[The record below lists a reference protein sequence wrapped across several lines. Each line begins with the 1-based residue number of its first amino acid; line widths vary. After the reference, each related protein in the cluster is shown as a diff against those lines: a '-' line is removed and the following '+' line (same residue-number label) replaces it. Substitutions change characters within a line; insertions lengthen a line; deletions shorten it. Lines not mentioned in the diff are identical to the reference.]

1 MNMTPPSILRLAT
14 SRSLGLCALFA
25 SILIFSGSASAELRI
40 LSWGESSSDSQLG
53 GNYREKVPITE
64 NDQTYTANIET
75 GEEYTRA
82 TTKISDEG
90 IEQDVEFSWGLQFP
104 ENKWASSNVTI
115 IFELTE
121 PMYYDFSGEALF
133 NDPYGSVT
141 TFQATLGLG
150 PSWEPFSN
158 VQLSRGSIQPEKYV
172 LGEQRGTLENTLDGA
187 SRGVLYAGMYFL
199 RLYTSSSDYGNG
211 DTNNIVGDQM
221 NKNYQGPITC
231 SSKIKLNFSP
241 IPVDAKPVI
250 DIDPIYYS
258 LVNEAITINASPIE
272 GYPEFEF
279 EFEWYFN
286 GELIERDRTK
296 NPAFLTID
304 GSQNSVGEYR
314 VVVYS
319 NFETK
324 TEKTFEYRNS
334 PGMYLGDLTY
344 AKRDG
349 KVSIIDCDEGATG
362 ELVIPDTIEGNPV
375 TSIGNSAFSGCSG
388 LTSIT
393 IPDSVTSIGDRAFQF
408 CGSLSTITFLGS
420 APTMGANVFSGV
432 ENGASA
438 IISSQK
444 KVSFGG
450 IGTDWNGLTL
460 NCLDGALCWL
470 TWTTTGGEVTITDC
484 DEASSGELVI
494 PDTIE
499 GNSVTSIG
507 DGAFFRC
514 DGLTSI
520 TIPDSVTSIGAE
532 AFNRCTA
539 LTSITIPDGVTS
551 IGYSAFS
558 GCSGLTSITIGNSV
572 TSIGEFAFSD
582 CSSLTS
588 ITIPDGVTSIEDYAF
603 AYCSAST
610 SITIPDSVT
619 SIGVGAFEA
628 CQSLT
633 SIAIPDGVTSIGVQ
647 AFSGCGSLTSITIPD
662 GITIIEDYA
671 FSGCNSLTSLT
682 IPDSVTSIGVGAFWG
697 CTSLTSIT
705 IPDSVTSIRDRAFQH
720 SSSLSTI
727 TFLGSAPTMGANVF
741 SNVENGAS
749 AVIPGGKKASFGDI
763 GNSWNGLTLNCLDG
777 ALCWL
782 TWTTTGGE
790 VTITDCD
797 EAASGELVIPDTIE
811 GNPVTSIG
819 KSAFSQCKSLTSITI
834 PDGVTSIGLQAF
846 FHCDGLTS
854 ITIPNSV
861 TSIGV
866 QAFVI
871 CTNLTSITIPDGVT
885 SIGASAFSQCT
896 SLTSIT
902 IPESVTSIG
911 AEAFNRCT
919 SLTSITIPDSV
930 ISVGFGTFSQC
941 TSLTNIAIPDSVTS
955 IGDYAFGTCKS
966 LTNITIPD
974 SVTSI
979 GEFAF
984 VDCISL
990 MEVVLV
996 GPAPEVQSDAFT
1008 STADGVLA
1016 FAKTE
1021 HIESY
1026 GGDRASWE
1034 GLTVREIS
1042 SPPLLNLES
1051 FYESAPSQSLEIDAL
1066 NFPTNYSTTTYQ
1078 WFFNGFPIPEKFG
1091 GNSPKITIDGL
1102 TSSNGSW
1109 SVTATNFL
1117 GESTATFE
1125 YRVFVDTDS
1134 DGFSDYREQ
1143 NLTGTNF
1150 ELADTDSD
1158 GLNDYQELIVFETDP
1173 TDSDSDDDGYLDG
1186 QEQGEGTD
1194 PNQAESYPQRTL
1206 TVPTVE
1212 NGSVVGADTY
1222 ALGAEAVLTA
1232 TPSPGYVFASWNG
1245 DSTATGN
1252 PLTIMMEDNQSIG
1265 ATFSQ
1270 DTRDPDEDGLSNYQ
1284 EIVVF
1289 GTNPTDSDSDDDGY
1303 LDGQEQGEGTDPNQA
1318 ESYPQRTLTVPTV
1331 ENGSVSGGGSY
1342 ALGVTATLTA
1352 TPATGYVFISWNSAI
1367 KNPLTITMDTN
1378 QSISAIFGPDTR
1390 DPDGDGLSN
1399 YQELVLFK
1407 TDPADS
1413 DSDDDGYPDG
1423 QEQIERT
1430 DPNEAESYPQRALTV
1445 PTVENGSVSG
1455 GGSYALGVTATLTAT
1470 PAIGYVF
1477 TSWSGG
1483 STATDNP
1490 LTITMD
1496 DEQSVGAIFSQD
1508 TRDPDADG
1516 LNNYQELVLFN
1527 TDPADS
1533 DSDDD
1538 GYPDGQ
1544 EQDERTNPNEA
1555 ESYPQRNLTVPTVEN
1570 GSVSGGGSYAL
1581 GVTATLTATPAIGYV
1596 FTSWSGGSTATDNP
1610 LTITMDDEQSVG
1622 AIFSQDTRDPDEDGL
1637 SNYQE
1642 LVLFKTD
1649 PADSD
1654 SDDDGFSDGQEQGE
1668 GTDPNEAESFPTRVL
1683 TINDSA
1689 NGTFTGGGVYQLG
1702 VTATL
1707 QAIPDTGYLFGGWV
1721 GEVIGESNPLSIT
1734 MLVNQSVGANFE
1746 QDTRDSDEDGLS
1758 NYQELVVFNTDPT
1771 DSDSD
1776 DDGYLDGQEQT
1787 EGTDPNESNSYP
1799 TRSLATER
1807 VNNGSISGSGTYAL
1821 GEEVVVT
1828 ANPDPGFIFSWWS
1841 GNASGS
1847 VNPLAVIMTSNLS
1860 IGAAFVPDNRDN
1872 DGDGLSN
1879 FSELKIHNTDPNKF
1893 DSDGDGFSDGL
1904 EISERTNPNVSSL
1917 FPTRTI
1923 GISDSANGFVE
1934 GGGTYPLGV
1943 TIEVTATPSAGY
1955 LFFKW
1960 VGDVDGTENPLSL
1973 KISSNLNLEAIFQ
1986 QDERDSDLDGLSNY
2000 QEIIVYN
2007 TDPNNPDSDGDGFND
2022 GLEISEETNPN
2033 VSSVF
2038 PTRSL
2043 LVVAP
2048 LNGSV
2053 NSQAIYP
2060 LDAIATLTAT
2070 PEPGYV
2076 FYSWGGDTIGSQN
2089 PLPVVMSENRI
2100 LSAIFNQD
2108 E

>member
-1 MNMTPPSILRLAT
+1 MNISPPNILRLAT

-158 VQLSRGSIQPEKYV
+158 IQLSRGSIKPEKYV
-172 LGEQRGTLENTLDGA
+172 LGEQRGTHENTLDGA

-199 RLYTSSSDYGNG
+199 RLYTSSSDYSDGDGNE
-211 DTNNIVGDQM
+211 IVGDQM
-221 NKNYQGPITC
+221 NENYQGPITC
-231 SSKIKLNFSP
+231 SSKIKLNFRP

-250 DIDPIYYS
+250 DVDPIYYS
-258 LVNEAITINASPIE
+258 LANEEITINASPIE

-286 GELIERDRTK
+286 GELIEQDRTK

-304 GSQNSVGEYR
+304 GTQDSVGEYR

-324 TEKTFEYRNS
+324 TEKTFDYRNS
-334 PGMYLGDLTY
+334 PGPVGDLDSLTY
-344 AKRDG
+344 ATVDG
-349 KVSIIDCDEGATG
+349 KVTIIDCDEGATG
-362 ELVIPDTIEGNPV
+362 HLVIPDTIEGNPV
-375 TSIGNSAFSGCSG
+375 SSIGK
-388 LTSIT
+388 
-393 IPDSVTSIGDRAFQF
+393 RAF
-408 CGSLSTITFLGS
+408 
-420 APTMGANVFSGV
+420 
-432 ENGASA
+432 
-438 IISSQK
+438 
-444 KVSFGG
+444 
-450 IGTDWNGLTL
+450 
-460 NCLDGALCWL
+460 
-470 TWTTTGGEVTITDC
+470 
-484 DEASSGELVI
+484 
-494 PDTIE
+494 
-499 GNSVTSIG
+499 
-507 DGAFFRC
+507 
-514 DGLTSI
+514 
-520 TIPDSVTSIGAE
+520 DSCVG
-532 AFNRCTA
+532 

-551 IGYSAFS
+551 IG
-558 GCSGLTSITIGNSV
+558 
-572 TSIGEFAFSD
+572 
-582 CSSLTS
+582 
-588 ITIPDGVTSIEDYAF
+588 DYAF
-603 AYCSAST
+603 VICSAST

-619 SIGVGAFEA
+619 SIGVGTFGQ
-628 CQSLT
+628 CT
-633 SIAIPDGVTSIGVQ
+633 
-647 AFSGCGSLTSITIPD
+647 SLTSITIPD
-662 GITIIEDYA
+662 G
-671 FSGCNSLTSLT
+671 
-682 IPDSVTSIGVGAFWG
+682 VTSIGDWTFSG
-697 CTSLTSIT
+697 CSASTSIT
-705 IPDSVTSIRDRAFQH
+705 IPDSVTSIGFQAFFGCT
-720 SSSLSTI
+720 SLTSISIPDSVTSIGDYAFNSCSSLSTI
-727 TFLGSAPTMGANVF
+727 TFLGSAPTVGASIFTNVA
-741 SNVENGAS
+741 NGAS
-749 AVIPGGKKASFGDI
+749 AIISGEKKASFGGI
-763 GNSWNGLTLNCLDG
+763 GTDWNGLTLTCLDG

-797 EAASGELVIPDTIE
+797 EAASGELMIPDTIE

-955 IGDYAFGTCKS
+955 IGDYAFGTCTS
-966 LTNITIPD
+966 LTSITIPD

-990 MEVVLV
+990 MEVVLE
-996 GPAPEVQSDAFT
+996 GPAPAVQSNAFT
-1008 STADGVLA
+1008 STADGAIA

-1021 HIESY
+1021 FVESY
-1026 GGDRASWE
+1026 GGDGASWE

-1125 YRVFVDTDS
+1125 YRVFIDTDS

-1158 GLNDYQELIVFETDP
+1158 GLNDYQELIVFETD
-1173 TDSDSDDDGYLDG
+1173 
-1186 QEQGEGTD
+1186 
-1194 PNQAESYPQRTL
+1194 
-1206 TVPTVE
+1206 
-1212 NGSVVGADTY
+1212 
-1222 ALGAEAVLTA
+1222 
-1232 TPSPGYVFASWNG
+1232 
-1245 DSTATGN
+1245 
-1252 PLTIMMEDNQSIG
+1252 
-1265 ATFSQ
+1265 
-1270 DTRDPDEDGLSNYQ
+1270 
-1284 EIVVF
+1284 
-1289 GTNPTDSDSDDDGY
+1289 PTDSDSDDDGY

-1430 DPNEAESYPQRALTV
+1430 DPNEAESYPQRTLTV

-1508 TRDPDADG
+1508 TRDPDEDG
-1516 LNNYQELVLFN
+1516 LSNYQELVLFN
-1527 TDPADS
+1527 TDPTDS

-1538 GYPDGQ
+1538 GYLDGQ
-1544 EQDERTNPNEA
+1544 EQTEGTDPNEA
-1555 ESYPQRNLTVPTVEN
+1555 ESYPQRALTVPTVEN

-2033 VSSVF
+2033 ISSVF

-2076 FYSWGGDTIGSQN
+2076 FYSWAGDTISSQN
-2089 PLPVVMSENRI
+2089 PLPVEMSENRI

-2108 E
+2108 ERDSDGDGLSNYDEIVIHATNPNQMDTDEDGFDDDEEILKGTDPNDSQAFPERKPIELRIEKLNVPSLVIFAYWTGEVGKTYRIEYAADFQNWNILDSGIKGTGLEQSRALPGPKGYVRVLEE

>member
-1 MNMTPPSILRLAT
+1 MNISPPNILRLAT
-14 SRSLGLCALFA
+14 SRLLGLCALFA
-25 SILIFSGSASAELRI
+25 
-40 LSWGESSSDSQLG
+40 
-53 GNYREKVPITE
+53 
-64 NDQTYTANIET
+64 
-75 GEEYTRA
+75 
-82 TTKISDEG
+82 
-90 IEQDVEFSWGLQFP
+90 
-104 ENKWASSNVTI
+104 
-115 IFELTE
+115 
-121 PMYYDFSGEALF
+121 
-133 NDPYGSVT
+133 
-141 TFQATLGLG
+141 
-150 PSWEPFSN
+150 
-158 VQLSRGSIQPEKYV
+158 
-172 LGEQRGTLENTLDGA
+172 
-187 SRGVLYAGMYFL
+187 
-199 RLYTSSSDYGNG
+199 
-211 DTNNIVGDQM
+211 
-221 NKNYQGPITC
+221 C
-231 SSKIKLNFSP
+231 
-241 IPVDAKPVI
+241 
-250 DIDPIYYS
+250 
-258 LVNEAITINASPIE
+258 
-272 GYPEFEF
+272 
-279 EFEWYFN
+279 
-286 GELIERDRTK
+286 
-296 NPAFLTID
+296 AFLPVHAA
-304 GSQNSVGEYR
+304 GLN
-314 VVVYS
+314 
-319 NFETK
+319 
-324 TEKTFEYRNS
+324 
-334 PGMYLGDLTY
+334 DLTY
-344 AKRDG
+344 STTDG
-349 KVSIIDCDEGATG
+349 EVTITDCNTAATG
-362 ELVIPDTIEGNPV
+362 ELVIPETIGGNPVVSIGRNAFNRCSSLTSIAIPERVTSIDWNAFFFCTNLTSIVIPDSVTSMGYQAFAYCRSLMSVTIGNGV
-375 TSIGNSAFSGCSG
+375 TSIGDTAFYGCTSLTSITIPDGVTSIENEAFQSCSG
-388 LTSIT
+388 LTSITISNSVTSIGDWTFDGCNNLKSIT
-393 IPDSVTSIGDRAFQF
+393 IPDSVTSIGVGAFRGCRSLKSITIPDSVTNIGGGAFRDCSSLTTIEVGAKNLNYTVSDGVLLNKDKTLLHTHPIGKIDSDYTIPDSVTSIAIDAFASCSSLTSIAIPNSVTNIGDYAFKECFNLTSITIGNGVTSIGDGVFASCTSLTSITIPDNVTNIGRIGDPFLLPEPVEYGVFENCSSLTSITIGNSVTSIGPKFFSGCRSLTSFTIPDGVTSIGEDAFDLCENLISITIPDSVTRIGGGAFSNCESLTSITIPDGITSLEPRVFNRCSSLTSITIPERVTRIGSGAFFACSSLTSITIPDSVTWIDAWTFWGCTSLTSITIPDGVTSIRQRVF
-408 CGSLSTITFLGS
+408 KDCSNLMSITIGSGVTSIGNEAFIQCSSLSTITFLGS
-420 APTMGANVFSGV
+420 APTVGVDVFSGV
-432 ENGASA
+432 ADGASA
-438 IISSQK
+438 VILGEK
-444 KVSFGG
+444 KASFGDFG
-450 IGTDWNGLTL
+450 NSWNGLTL
-460 NCLDGALCWL
+460 ACGDGALCWL
-470 TWTTTGGEVTITDC
+470 TWTTTGGEVTI
-484 DEASSGELVI
+484 I
-494 PDTIE
+494 
-499 GNSVTSIG
+499 
-507 DGAFFRC
+507 
-514 DGLTSI
+514 
-520 TIPDSVTSIGAE
+520 
-532 AFNRCTA
+532 
-539 LTSITIPDGVTS
+539 
-551 IGYSAFS
+551 
-558 GCSGLTSITIGNSV
+558 
-572 TSIGEFAFSD
+572 
-582 CSSLTS
+582 
-588 ITIPDGVTSIEDYAF
+588 
-603 AYCSAST
+603 
-610 SITIPDSVT
+610 
-619 SIGVGAFEA
+619 
-628 CQSLT
+628 
-633 SIAIPDGVTSIGVQ
+633 
-647 AFSGCGSLTSITIPD
+647 
-662 GITIIEDYA
+662 
-671 FSGCNSLTSLT
+671 
-682 IPDSVTSIGVGAFWG
+682 
-697 CTSLTSIT
+697 
-705 IPDSVTSIRDRAFQH
+705 
-720 SSSLSTI
+720 
-727 TFLGSAPTMGANVF
+727 
-741 SNVENGAS
+741 
-749 AVIPGGKKASFGDI
+749 
-763 GNSWNGLTLNCLDG
+763 
-777 ALCWL
+777 
-782 TWTTTGGE
+782 
-790 VTITDCD
+790 DCD

-811 GNPVTSIG
+811 GKSVTSIG
-819 KSAFSQCKSLTSITI
+819 KSAFSE
-834 PDGVTSIGLQAF
+834 
-846 FHCDGLTS
+846 
-854 ITIPNSV
+854 
-861 TSIGV
+861 
-866 QAFVI
+866 
-871 CTNLTSITIPDGVT
+871 CTNLTSITIPDSVT
-885 SIGASAFSQCT
+885 SIDDKAFILCSSLTSITVPDSIVSIGDAAFNSCT

-902 IPESVTSIG
+902 IPNGITSI
-911 AEAFNRCT
+911 ERVVFTHCS

-930 ISVGFGTFSQC
+930 TNIGSSAFADCS
-941 TSLTNIAIPDSVTS
+941 SLTSITIGNSVTS
-955 IGDYAFGTCKS
+955 IAESAFQNCSS
-966 LTNITIPD
+966 LTSIAIPRG
-974 SVTSI
+974 VTSI
-979 GEFAF
+979 GIWAF
-984 VDCISL
+984 SNCISL
-990 MEVVLV
+990 IEVVLE
-996 GPAPEVQSDAFT
+996 GPAPAVQSNAFT
-1008 STADGVLA
+1008 STADGALA

-1021 HIESY
+1021 YIESY
-1026 GGDRASWE
+1026 GGNSASWE

-1042 SPPLLNLES
+1042 SPPVLNLES
-1051 FYESAPSQSLEIDAL
+1051 FYESAPNQSLEIDAL

-1102 TSSNGSW
+1102 TSSDGAW

-1430 DPNEAESYPQRALTV
+1430 DPNEAESYPQR
-1445 PTVENGSVSG
+1445 
-1455 GGSYALGVTATLTAT
+1455 
-1470 PAIGYVF
+1470 
-1477 TSWSGG
+1477 
-1483 STATDNP
+1483 
-1490 LTITMD
+1490 TM
-1496 DEQSVGAIFSQD
+1496 
-1508 TRDPDADG
+1508 
-1516 LNNYQELVLFN
+1516 
-1527 TDPADS
+1527 
-1533 DSDDD
+1533 
-1538 GYPDGQ
+1538 
-1544 EQDERTNPNEA
+1544 
-1555 ESYPQRNLTVPTVEN
+1555 TVPTVEN

-1642 LVLFKTD
+1642 LVLFNTDPADSDSDDDGYPDGQEQDERTDPNEAESYPQRNLTVPTVENGSVSGGGSYALGVTATLTATPAIGYVFTSWSGGSTATGNPLTITMDDEQSVGAIFSQDTRDPDEDGLSNYQELVLFKTD

-1668 GTDPNEAESFPTRVL
+1668 GTDPNETESFPTRVL

-1960 VGDVDGTENPLSL
+1960 VGDVDGTENPLNL

-2033 VSSVF
+2033 ISSVF

-2076 FYSWGGDTIGSQN
+2076 FYSWAGDTISSQN
-2089 PLPVVMSENRI
+2089 PLPVKMSENRI

-2108 E
+2108 ERDSDGDGLSNYDEIVIHATNPNQMDTDEDGFDDDEEILKGTDPNDSQAFPERKPIELRIEKLNVPSLVIFAYWTGEVGKTYRIEYAADFQNWNILDSGIKGTGLEQSRALPGPKGYVRVVEE

>member
-1 MNMTPPSILRLAT
+1 MNISPPNILRLAT
-14 SRSLGLCALFA
+14 SRLLGLCALFA
-25 SILIFSGSASAELRI
+25 
-40 LSWGESSSDSQLG
+40 
-53 GNYREKVPITE
+53 
-64 NDQTYTANIET
+64 
-75 GEEYTRA
+75 
-82 TTKISDEG
+82 
-90 IEQDVEFSWGLQFP
+90 
-104 ENKWASSNVTI
+104 
-115 IFELTE
+115 
-121 PMYYDFSGEALF
+121 
-133 NDPYGSVT
+133 
-141 TFQATLGLG
+141 
-150 PSWEPFSN
+150 
-158 VQLSRGSIQPEKYV
+158 
-172 LGEQRGTLENTLDGA
+172 
-187 SRGVLYAGMYFL
+187 
-199 RLYTSSSDYGNG
+199 
-211 DTNNIVGDQM
+211 
-221 NKNYQGPITC
+221 C
-231 SSKIKLNFSP
+231 
-241 IPVDAKPVI
+241 
-250 DIDPIYYS
+250 
-258 LVNEAITINASPIE
+258 
-272 GYPEFEF
+272 
-279 EFEWYFN
+279 
-286 GELIERDRTK
+286 
-296 NPAFLTID
+296 AFLPVHAA
-304 GSQNSVGEYR
+304 GLN
-314 VVVYS
+314 
-319 NFETK
+319 
-324 TEKTFEYRNS
+324 
-334 PGMYLGDLTY
+334 DLTY
-344 AKRDG
+344 STTDG
-349 KVSIIDCDEGATG
+349 EVTITDCNTAATG
-362 ELVIPDTIEGNPV
+362 ELVIPETIGGNPVVSIGRNAFNRCSSLTSIAIPERVTSIDWNAFFFCTNLTSIVIPDSVTSMGYQAFAYCRSLMSVTIGNGV
-375 TSIGNSAFSGCSG
+375 TSIGDTAFYGCTSLTSITIPDGVTSIENEAFQSCSG
-388 LTSIT
+388 LTSITISNSVTSIGDWTFDGCNNLKSIT
-393 IPDSVTSIGDRAFQF
+393 IPDSVTSIGVGAFRGCRSLKSITIPDSVTNIGGGAFRDCSSLTTIEVGAKNLNYTVSDGVLLNKDKTLLHTHPIGKIDSDYTIPDSVTSIAIDAFASCSSLTSIAIPNSVTNIGDYAFKECFNLTSITIGNGVTSIGDGVFASCTSLTSITIPDNVTNIGRIGDPFLLPEPVEYGVFENCSSLTSITIGNSVTSIGPKFFSGCRSLTSFTIPDGVTSIGEDAFDLCENLISITIPDSVTRIGGGAFSNCESLTSITIPDGITSLEPRVFNRCSSLTSITIPERVTRIGSGAFFACSSLTSITIPDSVTWIDAWTFWGCTSLTSITIPDGVTSIRQRVF
-408 CGSLSTITFLGS
+408 KDCSNLMSITIGSGVTSIGNEAFIQCSSLSTITFLGS
-420 APTMGANVFSGV
+420 APTVGVDVFSGV
-432 ENGASA
+432 ADGASA
-438 IISSQK
+438 VILGEK
-444 KVSFGG
+444 KASFGDFG
-450 IGTDWNGLTL
+450 NSWNGLTL
-460 NCLDGALCWL
+460 ACGDGALCWL
-470 TWTTTGGEVTITDC
+470 TWTTTGGEVTI
-484 DEASSGELVI
+484 I
-494 PDTIE
+494 
-499 GNSVTSIG
+499 
-507 DGAFFRC
+507 
-514 DGLTSI
+514 
-520 TIPDSVTSIGAE
+520 
-532 AFNRCTA
+532 
-539 LTSITIPDGVTS
+539 
-551 IGYSAFS
+551 
-558 GCSGLTSITIGNSV
+558 
-572 TSIGEFAFSD
+572 
-582 CSSLTS
+582 
-588 ITIPDGVTSIEDYAF
+588 
-603 AYCSAST
+603 
-610 SITIPDSVT
+610 
-619 SIGVGAFEA
+619 
-628 CQSLT
+628 
-633 SIAIPDGVTSIGVQ
+633 
-647 AFSGCGSLTSITIPD
+647 
-662 GITIIEDYA
+662 
-671 FSGCNSLTSLT
+671 
-682 IPDSVTSIGVGAFWG
+682 
-697 CTSLTSIT
+697 
-705 IPDSVTSIRDRAFQH
+705 
-720 SSSLSTI
+720 
-727 TFLGSAPTMGANVF
+727 
-741 SNVENGAS
+741 
-749 AVIPGGKKASFGDI
+749 
-763 GNSWNGLTLNCLDG
+763 
-777 ALCWL
+777 
-782 TWTTTGGE
+782 
-790 VTITDCD
+790 DCD

-811 GNPVTSIG
+811 GKSVTSIG
-819 KSAFSQCKSLTSITI
+819 KSAFSE
-834 PDGVTSIGLQAF
+834 
-846 FHCDGLTS
+846 
-854 ITIPNSV
+854 
-861 TSIGV
+861 
-866 QAFVI
+866 
-871 CTNLTSITIPDGVT
+871 CTNLTSITIPDSVT
-885 SIGASAFSQCT
+885 SIDDKAFILCSSLTSITVPDSIVSIGDAAFNSCT

-902 IPESVTSIG
+902 IPNGITSI
-911 AEAFNRCT
+911 ERVVFTHCS

-930 ISVGFGTFSQC
+930 TNIGSSAFADCS
-941 TSLTNIAIPDSVTS
+941 SLTSITIGNSVTS
-955 IGDYAFGTCKS
+955 IAESAFQNCSS
-966 LTNITIPD
+966 LTSIAIPRG
-974 SVTSI
+974 VTSI
-979 GEFAF
+979 GIWAF
-984 VDCISL
+984 SNCISL
-990 MEVVLV
+990 IEVVLE
-996 GPAPEVQSDAFT
+996 GPAPAVQSNAFT
-1008 STADGVLA
+1008 STADGALA

-1021 HIESY
+1021 YIESY
-1026 GGDRASWE
+1026 GGNSASWE

-1042 SPPLLNLES
+1042 SPPVLNLES
-1051 FYESAPSQSLEIDAL
+1051 FYESAPNQSLEIDAL

-1102 TSSNGSW
+1102 TSSDGAW

-1430 DPNEAESYPQRALTV
+1430 DPNEAESYPQR
-1445 PTVENGSVSG
+1445 
-1455 GGSYALGVTATLTAT
+1455 
-1470 PAIGYVF
+1470 
-1477 TSWSGG
+1477 
-1483 STATDNP
+1483 
-1490 LTITMD
+1490 TM
-1496 DEQSVGAIFSQD
+1496 
-1508 TRDPDADG
+1508 
-1516 LNNYQELVLFN
+1516 
-1527 TDPADS
+1527 
-1533 DSDDD
+1533 
-1538 GYPDGQ
+1538 
-1544 EQDERTNPNEA
+1544 
-1555 ESYPQRNLTVPTVEN
+1555 TVPTVEN

-1642 LVLFKTD
+1642 LVLFNTDPADSDSDDDGYPDGQEQDERTDPNEAESYPQRNLTVPTVENGSVSGGGSYALGVTATLTATPAIGYVFTSWSGGSTATGNPLTITMDDEQSVGAIFSQDTRDPDEDGLSNYQELVLFKTD

-1668 GTDPNEAESFPTRVL
+1668 GTDPNETESFPTRVL

-1746 QDTRDSDEDGLS
+1746 QDSRDSDEDGLS

-1828 ANPDPGFIFSWWS
+1828 ANPDPGFIFAWWS

-2033 VSSVF
+2033 ISSVF

-2076 FYSWGGDTIGSQN
+2076 FYSWAGDTISSQN
-2089 PLPVVMSENRI
+2089 PLPVKMSENRI

-2108 E
+2108 ERDSDGDGLSNYDEIVIHATNPNQMDTDEDGFDDDEEILKGTDPNDSQAFPERKPIELRIEKLNVPSLVIFAYWTGEVGKTYRIEYAADFQNWNILDSGIKGTGLEQSRALPGPKGYVRVVEE